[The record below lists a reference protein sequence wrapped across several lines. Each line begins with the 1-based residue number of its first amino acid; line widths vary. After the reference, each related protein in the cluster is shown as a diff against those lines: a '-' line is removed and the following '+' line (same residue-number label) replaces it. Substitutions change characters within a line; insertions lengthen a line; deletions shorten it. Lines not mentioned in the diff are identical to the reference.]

1 MQSNC
6 DSKEIIIIII
16 FKPNRIL
23 QKKKKKIFKR
33 VITSLLM
40 SFGFIM
46 SNVILQTY
54 LLYTFYT
61 D

>member
-23 QKKKKKIFKR
+23 QKKKKKNIQEGYNLSSHEFW
-33 VITSLLM
+33 
-40 SFGFIM
+40 
-46 SNVILQTY
+46 
-54 LLYTFYT
+54 FYYE
-61 D
+61 